1 MFMNKY
7 IIVLVILLVGVG
19 YTHAQT
25 KAQYQKAADEA
36 FEQKNYYAALTYY
49 NEVLDFDS
57 RDTNAVYK
65 SAEAARLFNSYNVAI
80 QRYEFA
86 LDTLGFKS
94 DSLIYFHLGSMYQRV
109 GNYNKAILNYDLYL
123 SQFENPDDY
132 YTKKANV
139 EKIACEWSISKL
151 NVKDSSVTIIRMKP
165 EINSPDS
172 DFAPLIKDST
182 LLFSS
187 MRFKEK
193 KSKVN
198 PPRQISKILKY
209 QKDIVSVY
217 DEKLNNTDLSLANTA
232 LSLDKKSIYFTKC
245 DYIEPQKLRCQLYK
259 GTVTDFDE
267 IIDVKK
273 LEVPIN
279 DTASTST
286 HPSIGRFEGG
296 ERDVLFFVSD
306 RKGGKGKLDIWYSE
320 IFENDVYGVPIN
332 LSSINTVED
341 ELTPFFHMKSNS
353 LYFSSDGKRGFGGFD
368 IFNSIFLKDSIVET
382 NHLLAPCNS
391 SYHDLYYVLSEDFKK
406 AYLSSNRE
414 GAMYV
419 DQYLE
424 SCCYD
429 LFELDIED
437 VKLTLKALTFDK
449 STGLDL
455 EGATVSLFDAETGE
469 LIATVNNIKDNKFN
483 FNLDRGKL
491 YKLIAEKPNFLPDST
506 VFSTKQITKS
516 GEIVKQLYLEPD
528 YIKLDVF
535 TFDEISKE
543 DLIGAT
549 VMIEDLTDPTNN
561 KTIRIND
568 LANDFH
574 FDLERNKSYRIT
586 AIKDGYKSTS
596 DVIDTRDSPKN
607 IRKDLFLK
615 KLNLNAYIPLALYFD
630 NDQPEPRSRSTATN
644 AIYSNLMKKYLER
657 KRTFVVNREKKYE
670 GLPMVDDFFANDVQG
685 NFNKFSSFMDD
696 LLKELQEGQRIEIVI
711 KGYASP
717 RYDLKYNLVLG
728 QRRINSVK
736 NEMLTYKKAALAP
749 YILSNQLV
757 VTQISYGE
765 ELAPSNV
772 NDKLND
778 QKGSV
783 YSVRAS
789 KQRKVEVISV
799 KAKL

>member
-1 MFMNKY
+1 MFMNKF
-7 IIVLVILLVGVG
+7 IIVLIFLLAGVG
-19 YTHAQT
+19 YTNAQT

-36 FEQKNYYAALTYY
+36 FQQKNYYAALTYF

-65 SAEAARLFNSYNVAI
+65 SAEAARLFNSYKVAI
-80 QRYEFA
+80 QKYEFA
-86 LDTLGFKS
+86 LDSLGFKS

-109 GNYNKAILNYDLYL
+109 GNYSKAILNYDLYL

-132 YTKKANV
+132 YTKKAKV
-139 EKIACEWSISKL
+139 EKIACEWSISTM
-151 NVKDSSVTIIRMKP
+151 NVKDSSVTITRMKP
-165 EINSPDS
+165 DVNSPDS

-187 MRFKEK
+187 MRFKEQ
-193 KSKVN
+193 KSKLN

-209 QKDIVSVY
+209 QKDIVSVF

-245 DYIEPQKLRCQLYK
+245 EYIEPHKLRCQLYK
-259 GTVTDFDE
+259 GSVTNLDE

-273 LEVPIN
+273 LEAPIN
-279 DTASTST
+279 DTAYTST

-320 IFENDVYGVPIN
+320 IFENDVYGTPIN
-332 LSSINTVED
+332 LSSVNTAED
-341 ELTPFFHMKSNS
+341 ELTPFFHMASNS

-368 IFNSIFLKDSIVET
+368 IFNSLFSKDSIIET
-382 NHLLAPCNS
+382 NHLLAPHNS
-391 SYHDLYYVLSEDFKK
+391 SYHDLYYVLSDDFKK

-429 LFELDIED
+429 LFELDIEQ

-449 STGLDL
+449 SNGMNLD
-455 EGATVSLFDAETGE
+455 GATVSLIDAETGE
-469 LIATVNNIKDNKFN
+469 LIAKFTNDKDNKFN
-483 FNLDRGKL
+483 FDLDRGKT
-491 YKLIAEKPNFLPDST
+491 YKLIAEKPNYLPDST

-516 GEIVKQLYLEPD
+516 QEIVKQLYLEPD
-528 YIKLDVF
+528 YIKLDAF
-535 TFDEISKE
+535 TFDEKTKQ

-549 VMIEDLTDPTNN
+549 VMIEDITDPTNP
-561 KTIRIND
+561 KMIKIND

-574 FDLERNKSYRIT
+574 FDLERDKKYKIS

-596 DVIDTRDSPKN
+596 DEIDTNNSPKQ

-615 KLNLNAYIPLALYFD
+615 KLNLNAYVPLALYFD

-644 AIYSNLMKKYLER
+644 SNYSNLMKKYLER
-657 KRTFVVNREKKYE
+657 KKAFISNRETKSE
-670 GLPMVDDFFANDVQG
+670 TISMVDEFFANEVQG
-685 NFNKFSSFMDD
+685 NYSKFSSFMDD
-696 LLKELQEGQRIEIVI
+696 LLIELQEGQRLEIVI

-736 NEMLTYKKAALAP
+736 NEMLTYKKSALAP

-765 ELAPSNV
+765 ELAPANV

-778 QKGSV
+778 QRGSV
-783 YSVRAS
+783 YSVKAS

>member
-1 MFMNKY
+1 MNKY
-7 IIVLVILLVGVG
+7 IIVLIFLLAGVG

-36 FEQKNYYAALTYY
+36 FQQKNYYAALTYY

-65 SAEAARLFNSYNVAI
+65 SAEAARLFNSYKVAI
-80 QRYEFA
+80 QKYEFA

-109 GNYNKAILNYDLYL
+109 GNYTKAILNYDLYL
-123 SQFENPDDY
+123 SQFENPEDY
-132 YTKKANV
+132 YTKKAKV
-139 EKIACEWSISKL
+139 EKIACEWSISKM
-151 NVKDSSVTIIRMKP
+151 NIKDSSVTITRMKP
-165 EINSPDS
+165 DVNSPDS

-187 MRFKEK
+187 MRFKEQK
-193 KSKVN
+193 TKLN

-245 DYIEPQKLRCQLYK
+245 EYVEPQKLRCQLYK
-259 GTVTDFDE
+259 GIISDLDE

-273 LEVPIN
+273 LEAPIN
-279 DTASTST
+279 DTASTTT

-320 IFENDVYGVPIN
+320 IFDNDVYGAPVN

-341 ELTPFFHMKSNS
+341 ELTPFFHIKSNS

-368 IFNSIFLKDSIVET
+368 IFNSVFSKDSITET
-382 NHLLAPCNS
+382 NHLLAPYNS
-391 SYHDLYYVLSEDFKK
+391 SYHDLYYVLSDDFKK

-429 LFELDIED
+429 LFELDKEE
-437 VKLTLKALTFDK
+437 VNLTLKAFTYDK
-449 STGLDL
+449 TTGLDL
-455 EGATVSLFDAETGE
+455 DGATVSLFDAETGE
-469 LIATVNNIKDNKFN
+469 LIAQFTNIKENKFD
-483 FNLDRGKL
+483 FDLERGKL
-491 YKLIAEKPNFLPDST
+491 YKLLAERPNFLPDST
-506 VFSTKQITKS
+506 IFSTKQITKS
-516 GEIVKQLYLEPD
+516 QEIVKKLYLEPD
-528 YIKLDVF
+528 YIKLDAF

-549 VMIEDLTDPTNN
+549 VMIEDLTDPTQSRMV
-561 KTIRIND
+561 KIND

-574 FDLERNKSYRIT
+574 FDLERDKKYRIS
-586 AIKDGYKSTS
+586 AVKDGYKSTS
-596 DVIDTRDSPKN
+596 DVIDTHNSPKR

-615 KLNLNAYIPLALYFD
+615 KLNLNAYVPLALYFD
-630 NDQPEPRSRSTATN
+630 NDQPEPRSRSTATSAN
-644 AIYSNLMKKYLER
+644 YSTLMRKYLGR
-657 KRTFVVNREKKYE
+657 KKAFIANRETKYE
-670 GLPMVDDFFANDVQG
+670 TLSMLEDFFATDIQG
-685 NFNKFSSFMDD
+685 NYSKFSSFMDD
-696 LLKELQEGQRIEIVI
+696 LVKELKEGQRIEIVI

-717 RYDLKYNLVLG
+717 RFDLKYNLVLG

-736 NEMLTYKKAALAP
+736 NEMLTYNKSALAP

-765 ELAPSNV
+765 ELAPANV

-778 QKGSV
+778 QRGSV